1 MMRLSDNLQTVT
13 TADGGVI
20 LDVRKG
26 KMFRLN
32 PVGSKILELLKSGN
46 SLSQIVEEISGDC
59 AVSPVVVREDLQEFL
74 RNLETCGLIDAG
86 DANRDA

>member
-1 MMRLSDNLQTVT
+1 MAN
-13 TADGGVI
+13 
-20 LDVRKG
+20 KG
-26 KMFRLN
+26 LAQWRRARTS
-32 PVGSKILELLKSGN
+32 GSLKPPAHERPPQVKILELVKSGN